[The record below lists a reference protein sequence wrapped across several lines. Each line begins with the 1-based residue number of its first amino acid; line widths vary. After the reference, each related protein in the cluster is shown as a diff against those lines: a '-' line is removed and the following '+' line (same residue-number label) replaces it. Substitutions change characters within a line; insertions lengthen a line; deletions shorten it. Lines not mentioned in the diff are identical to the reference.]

1 MLTNKVLFSDKLG
14 NEIRFSSVI
23 QTEQKVKFQ
32 NFSVKYVVSGIE
44 NYNLNNRKLITKKG
58 EYVVGNK
65 NLAFLR
71 INSSK
76 KQFSTTCH
84 YKNKL
89 ILF

>member
-44 NYNLNNRKLITKKG
+44 N
-58 EYVVGNK
+58 
-65 NLAFLR
+65 
-71 INSSK
+71 
-76 KQFSTTCH
+76 
-84 YKNKL
+84 
-89 ILF
+89 